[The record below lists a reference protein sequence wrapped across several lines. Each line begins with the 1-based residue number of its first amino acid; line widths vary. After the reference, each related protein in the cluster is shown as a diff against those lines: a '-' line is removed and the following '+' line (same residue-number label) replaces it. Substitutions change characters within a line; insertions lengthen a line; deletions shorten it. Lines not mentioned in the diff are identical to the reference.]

1 MTLNSYPDIYKKI
14 WSISQDRRY
23 FFIFLGKL
31 EIRVAGLFGRDAEK
45 LAETIDF
52 DCEKLVAKAVHNPTP
67 LKKRVDEVIEW
78 AASRP

>member
-45 LAETIDF
+45 LA
-52 DCEKLVAKAVHNPTP
+52 
-67 LKKRVDEVIEW
+67 RY
-78 AASRP
+78 S